1 VRIASFIIGLLG
13 AAGALLLGGKWQKD
27 MSSPEAAAALELAK
41 ALAKEG
47 GGGALGGLGA
57 EALGLQ
63 RATYALLACGA
74 IGLIVSII
82 VLIRK
87 GQRVANGAILVICG
101 ALPLVFQTKAIG
113 DVLMVLAASSRSS
126 PSRRRRSPRPRRSR
140 DLAVTSPGGWS
151 RRGFAHG
158 EPRRRGR
165 RRDRPAQGVQLPPTH
180 VWPPVH
186 WWPHVPQLSRS
197 LLRLVS
203 QPLAAKLSQ
212 SPNPGL
218 QLKPHVLAT
227 HFAPVTLLPVD
238 GQLLAQLPQWLAVLV
253 RLVSQPLFAAPSQ
266 SSKLGLHMK
275 PQAPVVHFAPATL
288 APVDGQT

>member
-1 VRIASFIIGLLG
+1 
-13 AAGALLLGGKWQKD
+13 
-27 MSSPEAAAALELAK
+27 
-41 ALAKEG
+41 
-47 GGGALGGLGA
+47 
-57 EALGLQ
+57 
-63 RATYALLACGA
+63 
-74 IGLIVSII
+74 
-82 VLIRK
+82 
-87 GQRVANGAILVICG
+87 
-101 ALPLVFQTKAIG
+101 
-113 DVLMVLAASSRSS
+113 
-126 PSRRRRSPRPRRSR
+126 
-140 DLAVTSPGGWS
+140 
-151 RRGFAHG
+151 
-158 EPRRRGR
+158 
-165 RRDRPAQGVQLPPTH
+165 LPPTH

-253 RLVSQPLFAAPSQ
+253 RLVSQPLFTAPSQ

-275 PQAPVVHFAPATL
+275 PHVLLVHFAPATL
-288 APVDGQT
+288 APVDGQACPQVPQFATSIAGTDSHPLAPSPSQSLKPLSQMQARLPLQLS